1 MLANIKTVRAELG
14 QYDVRSIDLGGS
26 TLTEA
31 LEEFLRDG
39 NQDEEQ
45 NNAFIWRML
54 SKKIKSLKEQFEQ
67 DWNCSKEKK
76 IDEKN
81 DEKNESKEV
90 VVYKK
95 VTPLK
100 KKAQYVCPDC
110 PPTAPAFTNCDAYRR
125 HVKKEHKKDVKPDQ
139 PKVRCML
146 QDPNVPD
153 SQCKSRLP
161 RKEMY
166 RHFEDVSNAA
176 LFFKT
181 R

>member
-14 QYDVRSIDLGGS
+14 QYDVRSLDFGGS

-31 LEEFLRDG
+31 LEKFTSDG
-39 NQDEEQ
+39 IQGEEQ

-67 DWNCSKEKK
+67 NWNCSKEKK
-76 IDEKN
+76 N
-81 DEKNESKEV
+81 DESKEV
-90 VVYKK
+90 VVYKI

-110 PPTAPAFTNCDAYRR
+110 PPTAPAFTNSDAYRR
-125 HVKKEHKKDVKPDQ
+125 HVRREHKKDVKPDQ

-146 QDPNVPD
+146 QDPNVPN

-166 RHFEDVSNAA
+166 RHFEDVSNAT
-176 LFFKT
+176 LFFIKLINFSHF
-181 R
+181 